1 MLYLK
6 QSPCEDSPV
15 IIQPNILKD
24 ERGYFMETFKEK
36 EFFENV
42 GHIDFVQENES
53 RSTSGVFR
61 GFHFQKPP
69 YLQSKLLQ
77 VFFSLY
83 QLLDHTLFP
92 LVYFFYKH

>member
-36 EFFENV
+36 
-42 GHIDFVQENES
+42 
-53 RSTSGVFR
+53 
-61 GFHFQKPP
+61 
-69 YLQSKLLQ
+69 
-77 VFFSLY
+77 
-83 QLLDHTLFP
+83 
-92 LVYFFYKH
+92 